1 MSTQNAIETEVKIP
15 VPTWSV
21 ADATQHIAALGLN
34 ISAPRIFEANYVYD
48 TPGQSIRG
56 AGMLLRLRR
65 VGDRNMLTWKGVS
78 EPGPYKSRPELEL
91 KFESFDTMHLILCH
105 LGYQTYFRYEKFRT
119 EFSNGQ
125 GTVTF
130 DETPIGNYLEL
141 EGNGSWIDETASRL
155 AFFPDNYLLASYYRL
170 YLADCENK
178 GVQPSNMLFPAKS

>member
-15 VPTWSV
+15 VPTWSPAEAAQRV
-21 ADATQHIAALGLN
+21 AALGLN

-48 TPGQSIRG
+48 TPNQSIRG
-56 AGMLLRLRR
+56 AGMLLRLRQ
-65 VGDRNMLTWKGVS
+65 VGDRNILTWKGVP

-91 KFESFDTMHLILCH
+91 KFESFDTMHLILGH
-105 LGYQTYFRYEKFRT
+105 LGYETYFRYEKYRT

-141 EGNGSWIDETASRL
+141 EGIGSWIDETASRL
-155 AFFPDNYLLASYYRL
+155 GFVPGNYVLASYGRL
-170 YLADCENK
+170 YLAHCEK
-178 GVQPSNMLFPAKS
+178 QGVQPSNMLFP